1 MDRVINERIDTG
13 TLHPY
18 HINVSH
24 IIRSIKQKKK
34 IVKIVKTISR
44 GN

>member
-24 IIRSIKQKKK
+24 IIRSIKQKKN
-34 IVKIVKTISR
+34 VKIVKTISR